1 MRVTLVFPRS
11 SRVEPPFSKTD
22 KLTTGR
28 IGHDS
33 LITHHDEEEKVKS
46 VKKMSKLEKVMSV
59 KKMIKLEKV
68 MSVKNMIL
76 NPKP

>member
-1 MRVTLVFPRS
+1 LVFPRS

-22 KLTTGR
+22 EVATGR

-46 VKKMSKLEKVMSV
+46 VKKMSKLATRA
-59 KKMIKLEKV
+59 
-68 MSVKNMIL
+68 N
-76 NPKP
+76 NH